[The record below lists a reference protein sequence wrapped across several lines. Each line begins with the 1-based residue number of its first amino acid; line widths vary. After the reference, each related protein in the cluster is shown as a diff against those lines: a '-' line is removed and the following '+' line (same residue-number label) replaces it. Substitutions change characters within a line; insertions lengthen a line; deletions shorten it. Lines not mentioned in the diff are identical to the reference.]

1 MDKRKI
7 LLSFIVLGSL
17 LVSLALACNMFG
29 YGTQHSFA
37 QSFSVSVSDFSIK
50 SGQEP
55 WGTTFDSNGNVWIAI
70 PGCDPSP
77 TCSASTPPGRIE
89 EYNPSASRWLATYAL
104 PAGYAQPLFIAF
116 DAQGNLWF
124 PMPMANSIGML
135 NPLTKT
141 FQQIPVP
148 TSGAGPW
155 DIAIDHTGKIWFT
168 EHYSNKI
175 GELDPSTDTITEIS
189 TPATNSQPYGI
200 VVDASNNI
208 WFTENNSAVA
218 LIGEYTSGGILNE
231 YKIRNTTSASLTPH
245 LITIDPNGNIWWTE
259 GWASMIGELDMT
271 KALPGTTNGVTEY
284 AYPKICT
291 TCTSSHTSGISID
304 GYGQVWF
311 DDSEQEAF
319 GSFPDTGTGSFNM
332 YMAPTPLNGHPH
344 DGLNVNSQNRIWF
357 TEEFANKV
365 AEAIQT
371 IVTPSPTTIPTPS
384 PTPMITLAQD
394 TFQRPNQAQWGIAS
408 NGQTWGGDANT
419 NQAFSIVSASGQVS
433 NITGNF
439 SAVLGTAATD
449 AEVLFSGSVSSYT
462 STNLGAVLRWND
474 SKNFY
479 RAFINKTSLV
489 IQKRFHN
496 ATTTLGSVPFVA
508 MAGTSYSLR
517 FQSNGS
523 TLYAKAWQMGT
534 IEPTSWMV
542 TASDTSLSSGFC
554 GLQMQ
559 IATSTTATYTSFLAT
574 APEETATSTPGLT
587 PTPSLSPS
595 PTSSPLPSPT
605 VMTTATP

>member
-17 LVSLALACNMFG
+17 LVSLALAFNMFG

-89 EYNPSASRWLATYAL
+89 EYNPSTSRWLATYAL

-135 NPLTKT
+135 NPLSKT

-175 GELDPSTDTITEIS
+175 GELDPSTDAITEIS

-218 LIGEYTSGGILNE
+218 LIGEYTSGGSLNE

-259 GWASMIGELDMT
+259 GWAGKIGELDMT
-271 KALPGTTNGVTEY
+271 KALPGTNTGVTEY
-284 AYPKICT
+284 AYPQICT
-291 TCTSSHTSGISID
+291 TCTSSHTSGISVD

-332 YMAPTPLNGHPH
+332 YMAPTPQNGHPH

-394 TFQRPNQAQWGIAS
+394 TFQRANQALWGTAS
-408 NGQTWGGDANT
+408 DGQTWGGDANT
-419 NQAFSIVSASGQVS
+419 NSAFSIVNSSGQVS
-433 NITGNF
+433 NSTGNF
-439 SAVLGTAATD
+439 SAVLGVTATNAD
-449 AEVLFSGSVSSYT
+449 VLFSGSVSSYT
-462 STNLGAVLRWND
+462 STNLGAVLRWDD

-496 ATTTLGSVPFVA
+496 ATTTLGSVPFA
-508 MAGTSYSLR
+508 ATAGTAYSLR

-523 TLYAKAWQMGT
+523 TLYAKVWQMGT
-534 IEPTSWMV
+534 TEPTSWMV
-542 TASDTSLSSGFC
+542 TASDTSLSSGYC

-587 PTPSLSPS
+587 PSPSLSPS
-595 PTSSPLPSPT
+595 PTSSPSPSPT